1 MADSFRQKI
10 SSGQAKW
17 ASGGF
22 GGTGFK
28 FDPSEKN
35 KAQKLADM
43 QRRQYE
49 VDQGLRDAEDFYS
62 DQDDDDELEAEME
75 REEAQ
80 EAAQKSAS
88 SNASKMQSSSSSSS
102 SSSSLVAARSSIAES
117 SLDRAKRL
125 AVQVHYLFLSPAMLL
140 DSLLTFNAVV
150 AYPLLACE
158 RNIFCSCYTYAVVER
173 CSTGAHTGNC
183 RS

>member
-1 MADSFRQKI
+1 MADSFRRKI

-62 DQDDDDELEAEME
+62 DQDDDDELEAL
-75 REEAQ
+75 
-80 EAAQKSAS
+80 KD
-88 SNASKMQSSSSSSS
+88 
-102 SSSSLVAARSSIAES
+102 IATHLGLS
-117 SLDRAKRL
+117 TDAVDRLLKWTEDGYAWMNEGYALLNDL
-125 AVQVHYLFLSPAMLL
+125 A
-140 DSLLTFNAVV
+140 
-150 AYPLLACE
+150 
-158 RNIFCSCYTYAVVER
+158 
-173 CSTGAHTGNC
+173 
-183 RS
+183 

>member
-1 MADSFRQKI
+1 M
-10 SSGQAKW
+10 
-17 ASGGF
+17 
-22 GGTGFK
+22 
-28 FDPSEKN
+28 
-35 KAQKLADM
+35 
-43 QRRQYE
+43 
-49 VDQGLRDAEDFYS
+49 DQGLRDAEDFYS

-88 SNASKMQSSSSSSS
+88 SNASKMQSSSSS